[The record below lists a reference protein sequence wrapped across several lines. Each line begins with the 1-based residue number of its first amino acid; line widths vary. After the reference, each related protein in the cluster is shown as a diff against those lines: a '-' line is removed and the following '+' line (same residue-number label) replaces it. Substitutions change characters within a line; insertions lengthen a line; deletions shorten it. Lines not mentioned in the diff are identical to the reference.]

1 MLLLVTGATGK
12 VGQVL
17 LGRILAD
24 DQRWAN
30 ARVRAL
36 CHNRSIPDHPRVETV
51 RGSIADRAT
60 VDAAMADVTHIIHM
74 ATVKEDPQQAMDVS
88 VKGMFWL
95 LEAFRVSP
103 TAEQFMLIG
112 GDCTVGHISV
122 PYDAP
127 ITETSL
133 RRPYQGVYALS
144 KVLEEVMLEQYYIQ
158 YGINGCCLRAPWIME
173 KDDFRFALSFGKDQ
187 FGGPAWSEV
196 ISAEQQ
202 ARYADEGKIPLL
214 LDTTGQPLRRSF
226 IHVTDLV
233 EGMLAALDSPAAHQ
247 QLFNIAMNRPLDY
260 GAVAAHLARTRGLD
274 NVRIETSFHSNWL
287 DNSKAR
293 QALDWEPKH
302 DATSLVDAAFAYQRA
317 ADDPRKVWYVG

>member
-17 LGRILAD
+17 LERILTD
-24 DQRWAN
+24 PRWAET
-30 ARVRAL
+30 RIRAI
-36 CHNRSIPDHPRVETV
+36 CHNRLLPPHARLESV

-60 VDAAMADVTHIIHM
+60 VEAAMSGVTHVIHM

-95 LEAFRVSP
+95 LEAFRDSP
-103 TAEQFMLIG
+103 TASQFMLIS
-112 GDCTVGHISV
+112 GDCTVGHIFAD
-122 PYDAP
+122 YGTP
-127 ITETSL
+127 ITEASP
-133 RRPYQGVYALS
+133 RRPYPGVYALS
-144 KVLEEVMLEQYYIQ
+144 KVLEEVMLEQYYVQ

-173 KDDFRFALSFGKDQ
+173 KDDFRHALSFGDDQ
-187 FGGPAWSEV
+187 FGGPAWDGL
-196 ISAEQQ
+196 IPADRR
-202 ARYADEGKIPLL
+202 ARYHAEGKVPLL
-214 LDTTGQPLRRSF
+214 LDATGQSLRRSF

-233 EGMLAALDSPAAHQ
+233 AAMLAALDNPRARQ

-260 GAVAAHLARTRGLD
+260 ATVADHLERTRGLAS
-274 NVRIETSFHSNWL
+274 VRIDTPFHSNWL

-293 QALDWEPKH
+293 QALNWEPDY
-302 DATSLVDAAFAYQRA
+302 DAKGLVEAAYTYARA

>member
-17 LGRILAD
+17 LERILAD
-24 DQRWAN
+24 PRWADT
-30 ARVRAL
+30 RIRAI
-36 CHNRSIPDHPRVETV
+36 CHNRSLPPHPRVESV
-51 RGSIADRAT
+51 KGSIADRAT
-60 VDAAMADVTHIIHM
+60 VDAAMTGVTHVIHM

-95 LEAFRVSP
+95 LEAFRSIP

-112 GDCTVGHISV
+112 GDCSVGHISV
-122 PYDAP
+122 AYDAP
-127 ITETSL
+127 ITEASP
-133 RRPYQGVYALS
+133 RRPYPGVYALS

-173 KDDFRFALSFGKDQ
+173 KVDFRYVLSFGEDQ
-187 FGGPAWSEV
+187 FGGPAWSTL
-196 ISAEQQ
+196 ISAELQG
-202 ARYADEGKIPLL
+202 RYAWEGKVPLL
-214 LDTTGQPLRRSF
+214 IDATGQPLKRSF

-233 EGMLAALDSPAAHQ
+233 EAMLAALGNPAAHR

-260 GAVAAHLARTRGLD
+260 GAVAAHLGSTRSLES
-274 NVRIETSFHSNWL
+274 VRIETPFHSNWL

-293 QALDWEPKH
+293 QALNWEPNY
-302 DATSLVDAAFAYQRA
+302 DAIGLVDAAFAYQRA

>member
-17 LGRILAD
+17 LGRILSD
-24 DQRWAN
+24 PRWAET
-30 ARVRAL
+30 RIRAI
-36 CHNRSIPDHPRVETV
+36 CHNRTLPPHARVESI
-51 RGSIADRAT
+51 RGSIADRET
-60 VDAAMADVTHIIHM
+60 VEAAMAGVTHVIHM

-95 LEAFRVSP
+95 LEAFRSSP

-112 GDCTVGHISV
+112 GDCSVGHISV
-122 PYDAP
+122 AYDEP
-127 ITETSL
+127 ITETSP
-133 RRPYQGVYALS
+133 RRPYPGVYALS

-158 YGINGCCLRAPWIME
+158 YDINGCCLRAPWIME
-173 KDDFRFALSFGKDQ
+173 KDDFRYALSFGADQ
-187 FGGPAWSEV
+187 FGGPAWTEV
-196 ISAEQQ
+196 ISAEEQ
-202 ARYADEGKIPLL
+202 ARYAEEGRVPLL
-214 LDTTGQPLRRSF
+214 IDSSGQPLRRSF

-233 EGMLAALDSPAAHQ
+233 EAMLAALDNPAARQ

-260 GAVAAHLARTRGLD
+260 GTVAAHLERSRGLHS
-274 NVRIETSFHSNWL
+274 VRIETPFHSNWL

-293 QALDWEPKH
+293 HALNWEPAH
-302 DATSLVDAAFAYQRA
+302 DAISLVDAAFAYQRA

>member
-17 LGRILAD
+17 LQRILAEP
-24 DQRWAN
+24 RWAA
-30 ARVRAL
+30 ARIRAL
-36 CHNRSIPDHPRVETV
+36 CHNRSLAPHERVESV
-51 RGSIADRAT
+51 KGSIADRAT
-60 VDAAMADVTHIIHM
+60 VDTAMAGVTHVIHM

-95 LEAFRVSP
+95 LEAFRTSA

-122 PYDAP
+122 AYDAP
-127 ITETSL
+127 ITEASP
-133 RRPYQGVYALS
+133 RRPYPGVYALS

-173 KDDFRFALSFGKDQ
+173 KDDFRHVLSFGDDQ
-187 FGGPAWSEV
+187 FGGPAWSDV
-196 ISAEQQ
+196 IPADQHAAH
-202 ARYADEGKIPLL
+202 AREGKIPLL
-214 LDTTGQPLRRSF
+214 LDATGQPLKRSF

-233 EGMLAALDSPAAHQ
+233 EAMLAALGNPAAHQ

-260 GAVAAHLARTRGLD
+260 GLVAAHLSRSRGLQS
-274 NVRIETSFHSNWL
+274 VRIETPFHSNWL

-293 QALDWEPKH
+293 HALHWEPAY
-302 DATSLVDAAFAYQRA
+302 DAIGLVDAAYAYQRA